1 MRLWIICGHGAGDP
15 GACGNGYEEAERV
28 RALGAEIKA
37 RGGDSVVLLDTSRN
51 WYADKGINSLS
62 VPKGDALVE
71 LHMDSG
77 VSSARGGHV
86 IIKAGIGG
94 PDAWD
99 RALAERI
106 AAMFPGRSSIISE
119 RSDLANPNR
128 AYARGINYRLVE
140 NGFVSN
146 AGDVATFNS
155 RIGELAD
162 AYLEAFGIARAE
174 LEPEPEP
181 EPKPPLPEALSGYV
195 DIDSEAWYVGAVE
208 RAVTMGY
215 MTGYDASHFGPGDPV
230 TRAQAVCAIARAAGA
245 PTEAPF
251 SDVVASPYYYE
262 AVEWA
267 KSEGV
272 VSGSNGQ
279 FRPEDHATRAE
290 FACMLHNWQGNP
302 APSGPADGYPD
313 WGDVPDFAR
322 DAVAWAVDRGVIN
335 GGAGGRLSPNA
346 ACSRAEAAAMLANLL
361 D

>member
-15 GACGNGYEEAERV
+15 GACGNGYQEAERV

-51 WYADKGINSLS
+51 WYADKGINSLG
-62 VPKGDALVE
+62 VPDGDALVE

-128 AYARGINYRLVE
+128 AYARGINYRLAE
-140 NGFVSN
+140 NGFISN
-146 AGDVATFNS
+146 QGDVETFNS
-155 RIGELAD
+155 RLFDLARS
-162 AYLEAFGIARAE
+162 YLEAFGLATAHE
-174 LEPEPEP
+174 EEPEDQEP
-181 EPKPPLPEALSGYV
+181 EKPPLPEALSGYV
-195 DIDSEAWYVGAVE
+195 DLDSEAWYVGAVE
-208 RAVTMGY
+208 EAVTAGF
-215 MTGYDASHFGPGDPV
+215 MTGYDATHFGPADPV

-251 SDVVASPYYYE
+251 SDVVASPFYYE

-267 KSEGV
+267 KAEGV
-272 VSGSNGQ
+272 VNGGMGE
-279 FRPEDHATRAE
+279 FRPEDPATRAE
-290 FACMLHNWQGNP
+290 VACFLCNWK
-302 APSGPADGYPD
+302 DGEAGGEPTGFPD
-313 WGDVPDFAR
+313 WGEVPDFAR
-322 DAVAWAVDRGVIN
+322 SAVAWAVEAGVISGS
-335 GGAGGRLSPNA
+335 GGMLLPNA
-346 ACSRAEAAAMLANLL
+346 ACSRAECAAMIANLL

>member
-15 GACGNGYEEAERV
+15 GACGNGYQEAERV

-37 RGGDSVVLLDTSRN
+37 RGGDSVVLLDTNRN
-51 WYADKGINSLS
+51 WYADKGISSLS
-62 VPKGDALVE
+62 VPEGDALVE

-174 LEPEPEP
+174 PEPEP
-181 EPKPPLPEALSGYV
+181 EPKPPLPAALSGYV
-195 DIDSEAWYVGAVE
+195 DIDGEAWYVGAVE
-208 RAVTMGY
+208 KAVTMGY

-267 KSEGV
+267 KAEGV

-290 FACMLHNWQGNP
+290 MACFLCNWQRGEAAGEP
-302 APSGPADGYPD
+302 VGYSDWQEVPS
-313 WGDVPDFAR
+313 FAR
-322 DAVAWAVDRGVIN
+322 EAMAWAVEAGVVSGS
-335 GGAGGRLSPNA
+335 GGKLLPNA
-346 ACSRAEAAAMLANLL
+346 ACSRAECAAMLANLL